1 MTEAFP
7 QGAVHTAGPDLEAA
21 VRTDP
26 GLMDLWA
33 GLTPLGRNEF
43 LCWVED
49 AKQAATRER
58 RIVRQT

>member
-33 GLTPLGRNEF
+33 GLTPL
-43 LCWVED
+43 
-49 AKQAATRER
+49 AATNSFAGSRTPNR
-58 RIVRQT
+58 RRPASAGSCA